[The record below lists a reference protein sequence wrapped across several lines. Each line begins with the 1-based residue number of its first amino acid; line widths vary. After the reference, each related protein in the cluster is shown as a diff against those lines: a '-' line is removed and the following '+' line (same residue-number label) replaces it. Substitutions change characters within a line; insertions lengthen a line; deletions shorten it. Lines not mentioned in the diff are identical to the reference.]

1 MSKPSKITLLA
12 IWSIS
17 VSILIFQFSI
27 IANAGG
33 MSSRRDFLSEEEIN
47 WINHN
52 KTVTAAVKTGWMPI
66 EYKIASEHSRGI
78 SVDYLMKISELT
90 GIKFKIVE
98 YNQIVDSPEVQL
110 ITGVIGNKRLDNF
123 TNTHPPHLLIPYA
136 IYVNKNTQSEYK
148 SVTLDDLSASRVALY
163 KNTPFGNTLKKMYPN
178 MKLRYVDIVDE
189 AFEDLKS
196 NRIDAYIGN
205 ELVVDYHAEF
215 HRLSY
220 AKKSSLTTFKSEVSM
235 AVREDQVLL
244 LSIINKSLAKIGP
257 NNPKILDYWK
267 TPISSISSLE
277 KVLLAILILAFVGS
291 LVKLLSIRK
300 KSKSEA
306 IEHQK
311 KVWHEANYDR
321 NTKLPNR
328 NFFERKIKEV
338 IAEAKQDQTAFAVLF
353 IDLDEFK
360 YVNDISGHSV
370 GDQLLNEAASRI
382 CNCVHSDDF
391 TARIGGDE
399 FVIIVPQ
406 IRDILFVNGLCQTIL
421 DELRRPFKIKDHLY
435 FISASIGVSLFPKD
449 TGTYEELLSY
459 ADQAMYQAKKLGRDR
474 YVFFTKE
481 IQSRINEKVNIINDL
496 RLALNRD
503 EFELVYQPI
512 IDLNTSDIVKAEAL
526 IRWNHPE
533 RGLIRPDQFIS
544 IAEESGLIHALGK
557 WILKRVILDLRELH
571 QHFGVNFKVAI
582 NISPIQFTQPQNFID
597 FLQEIDSERISP
609 SVICFEIT
617 EGLLLTPSEIV
628 TNTISLLKNKGVK
641 FSIDDFGTGYSA
653 LAYLK
658 SFDIDY
664 LKIDKAFTRD
674 LESDLYNNSLCQF
687 VILLAHNL
695 GIQVIAEGVEHQMQE
710 TILKNLGCDFVQG
723 YFYGRPMS
731 ILELVK
737 LKSV

>member
-1 MSKPSKITLLA
+1 
-12 IWSIS
+12 
-17 VSILIFQFSI
+17 
-27 IANAGG
+27 
-33 MSSRRDFLSEEEIN
+33 
-47 WINHN
+47 
-52 KTVTAAVKTGWMPI
+52 
-66 EYKIASEHSRGI
+66 
-78 SVDYLMKISELT
+78 
-90 GIKFKIVE
+90 
-98 YNQIVDSPEVQL
+98 
-110 ITGVIGNKRLDNF
+110 
-123 TNTHPPHLLIPYA
+123 
-136 IYVNKNTQSEYK
+136 
-148 SVTLDDLSASRVALY
+148 
-163 KNTPFGNTLKKMYPN
+163 
-178 MKLRYVDIVDE
+178 
-189 AFEDLKS
+189 
-196 NRIDAYIGN
+196 
-205 ELVVDYHAEF
+205 
-215 HRLSY
+215 
-220 AKKSSLTTFKSEVSM
+220 LTT
-235 AVREDQVLL
+235 
-244 LSIINKSLAKIGP
+244 
-257 NNPKILDYWK
+257 
-267 TPISSISSLE
+267 T
-277 KVLLAILILAFVGS
+277 
-291 LVKLLSIRK
+291 
-300 KSKSEA
+300 EA

-311 KVWHEANYDR
+311 KIWHEANYDR

-338 IAEAKQDQTAFAVLF
+338 VADAKQDKTAFAVLF
-353 IDLDEFK
+353 IDLDDFK

-370 GDQLLNEAASRI
+370 GDQLLNEAANRI
-382 CNCVHSDDF
+382 CNCVHRDDF

-406 IRDILFVNGLCQTIL
+406 MVDILFVNGLCKTIL
-421 DELRRPFKIKDHLY
+421 DELRRPFKINDHVY
-435 FISASIGVSLFPKD
+435 FISASIGVSLFPRD

-557 WILKRVILDLRELH
+557 WILKRVIFDLRELH
-571 QHFGVNFKVAI
+571 QHFGVNFNVAI

-597 FLQEIDSERISP
+597 FLQEIDSEKISP
-609 SVICFEIT
+609 SVISFEIT

-664 LKIDKAFTRD
+664 LKIDKAFTRE
-674 LESDLYNNSLCQF
+674 LESDLYNSSLCQF

-710 TILKNLGCDFVQG
+710 TILKKLGCDFVQG